1 MLGNTNYDLFTSNAC
16 GFLIKKIKE
25 EEDINQVHKAFLK
38 VMEKGKFFSYGK
50 RTITASKM
58 KQIDDNLVWRQRLA
72 DLDKLQKMYQEEKE
86 TNQIY
91 KTRKSILKGQSKNQ
105 NIAVK
110 VDGTEKVLEDLDEI
124 LDHILS
130 YNVKN
135 MEKAE
140 GEGDRPDVGLQQG

>member
-1 MLGNTNYDLFTSNAC
+1 
-16 GFLIKKIKE
+16 
-25 EEDINQVHKAFLK
+25 
-38 VMEKGKFFSYGK
+38 
-50 RTITASKM
+50 M

-72 DLDKLQKMYQEEKE
+72 DLDKLQKMYQKEKE

-105 NIAVK
+105 NIAVE

-140 GEGDRPDVGLQQG
+140 GKGD